1 MKTSRRIFIGR
12 AAMASAALTVAQ
24 FAHSQGAVLQESD
37 PQAVALGYRAD
48 ATKVDKAR
56 YANYAPG
63 QTCANCSLYQ
73 AKPGA
78 AAGGC
83 SLFGSK
89 QVAAA
94 AWCSAWARKG

>member
-1 MKTSRRIFIGR
+1 MNTSRRIFISRTALAG
-12 AAMASAALTVAQ
+12 AALTLAR
-24 FAHSQGAVLQESD
+24 FAHSQGALVHDSD
-37 PQAVALGYRAD
+37 PQAVALGYRSD

-56 YANYAPG
+56 YPNYASG

-83 SLFGSK
+83 PLLGSK